1 MNAPPRC
8 PPNRALGCAAG
19 ALVSP
24 KRKMAEPP
32 KDANKNGEAGGA
44 TSDKAMNT
52 PADMPNKHQR
62 RRSAPDL
69 AVSLTLDDLDAEVVD
84 VVTGVGS
91 YAEVS
96 VGVTLSR
103 FRAVQECGL
112 TPKLTGAGGRKAAG
126 YQHWPSKSRSD
137 GQCWRPC

>member
-1 MNAPPRC
+1 
-8 PPNRALGCAAG
+8 
-19 ALVSP
+19 
-24 KRKMAEPP
+24 MAEPP

-112 TPKLTGAGGRKAAG
+112 TPKLTGVRVE
-126 YQHWPSKSRSD
+126 
-137 GQCWRPC
+137 RPVGHQRWMLFASYCKHCLWVGACNGK

>member
-1 MNAPPRC
+1 
-8 PPNRALGCAAG
+8 
-19 ALVSP
+19 
-24 KRKMAEPP
+24 MAEPP

-112 TPKLTGAGGRKAAG
+112 TPSSAAPERSAGH
-126 YQHWPSKSRSD
+126 QQRS
-137 GQCWRPC
+137 CWRQLQRQVRLGRVGTVGH